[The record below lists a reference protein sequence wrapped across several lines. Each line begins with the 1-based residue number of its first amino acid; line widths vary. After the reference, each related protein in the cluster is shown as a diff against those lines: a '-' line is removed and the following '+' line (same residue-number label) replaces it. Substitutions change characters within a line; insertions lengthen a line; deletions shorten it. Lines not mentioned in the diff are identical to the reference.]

1 MQRRS
6 HILRL
11 IADLLTA
18 ELLSF
23 PPFTELGKTTTLRKQ
38 ETIQTDTVSWLHLG
52 EQQMRI
58 YQSLPG
64 SVVSTEDNGGDR
76 RSTLVQSHLP
86 IALSEPGRYE
96 TCERSCQ
103 RAENIGC
110 AAPVSNHASDYVD
123 QNTPP
128 TASHDVLSPVDRT
141 IAGPYNYSHLTPAMP
156 MARPSEL
163 PGDSR

>member
-64 SVVSTEDNGGDR
+64 SVVAIAPAHPGEHSYPTNGDGR
-76 RSTLVQSHLP
+76 V
-86 IALSEPGRYE
+86 ALRKFLQPE
-96 TCERSCQ
+96 
-103 RAENIGC
+103 
-110 AAPVSNHASDYVD
+110 
-123 QNTPP
+123 
-128 TASHDVLSPVDRT
+128 
-141 IAGPYNYSHLTPAMP
+141 
-156 MARPSEL
+156 
-163 PGDSR
+163 